1 MLFGTLC
8 RVDIGIRGTNKRD
21 EYYSCSGHQREGN
34 QMKFLLIGCWDG
46 YGVYNDTLVWWI
58 ELFSISRMFVY
69 DIYTDI
75 VYIWELCREGIHL
88 HFYGINST

>member
-34 QMKFLLIGCWDG
+34 QMKFLLIGC
-46 YGVYNDTLVWWI
+46 
-58 ELFSISRMFVY
+58 
-69 DIYTDI
+69 
-75 VYIWELCREGIHL
+75 
-88 HFYGINST
+88 